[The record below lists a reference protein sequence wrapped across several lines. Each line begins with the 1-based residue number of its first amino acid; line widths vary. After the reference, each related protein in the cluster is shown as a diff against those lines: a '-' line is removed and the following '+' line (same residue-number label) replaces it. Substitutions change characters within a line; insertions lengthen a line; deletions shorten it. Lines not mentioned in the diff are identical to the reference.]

1 MSNAVEANHYFEMY
15 GLTARPPEELN
26 QALKDAIG
34 KLHRTLY
41 GTSLEELTTHEIAL
55 FRRAGADLEEH
66 PDRPDPMLE
75 YTTEFAAI
83 LATSFTPAE
92 VAARLGGVT
101 PVRVRQM
108 IRARTLFAVHV
119 DGRWHVPTFQITH
132 AGLVPNIGV
141 VNEALPETL
150 DPVSVVRWYTHP
162 DPELE
167 LPDGMVVG
175 PLEWL
180 KRGLEP
186 GVLLSIASNL

>member
-1 MSNAVEANHYFEMY
+1 MSRAAEADRYFEMY

-26 QALKDAIG
+26 QALVDAIG

-41 GTSLEELTTHEIAL
+41 GTSLEELTVNEIAL
-55 FRRAGADLEEH
+55 YRRAGVDLEEH
-66 PDRPDPMLE
+66 PDRPDPMLQ

-92 VAARLGGVT
+92 AAARLGGVT

-108 IRARTLFAVHV
+108 IHARTLFAIQVG
-119 DGRWHVPTFQITH
+119 GRWHVPTFQITE
-132 AGLVPNIGV
+132 AGLVPNIGM

-150 DPVSVVRWYTHP
+150 DPVSVVRWYTWP
-162 DPELE
+162 DPQLE
-167 LPDGMVVG
+167 LTEGTAAS

-180 KRGLEP
+180 KRGLDP
-186 GVLLSIASNL
+186 AVLVPIASNL